1 MQYDTETLAFAILA
15 CVHDNDLDGLRTL
28 LTHPLARKAVGLETT
43 PWENPGCLTTAYRY
57 KKSDFVV
64 ALLPYCGVQEAAHVF
79 TECLTNGDVD
89 MSAIIVAHRED
100 IVPCLDPHTLSML
113 AGLCDQPLELPMGF
127 RFRFNPTRQRA
138 ALQWFLDWAPEDIVQ
153 QQLHEMKIAA
163 QQNPDT
169 PAPFGLVEDMLAE
182 QQKKR
187 LEQEID
193 VGREGVG
200 RKM

>member
-1 MQYDTETLAFAILA
+1 MQYNTETLAFAILA
-15 CVHDNDLDGLRTL
+15 CVHDNDLDDLRTL
-28 LTHPLARKAVGLETT
+28 LKHPLARKAVGLETT
-43 PWENPGCLTTAYRY
+43 PWENPGCLITAYRY

-64 ALLPYCGVQEAAHVF
+64 ALLPYCGVQEVAHVL
-79 TECLTNGDVD
+79 TESLTNGDVD
-89 MSAIIVAHRED
+89 ISEIIVGHRQD
-100 IVPCLDPHTLSML
+100 IVHCLDPHTLSML
-113 AGLCDQPLELPMGF
+113 AGLCDQPLELPMG
-127 RFRFNPTRQRA
+127 FRFNPTRQRA

-163 QQNPDT
+163 QQNPDN

-193 VGREGVG
+193 GQAQEGVA